1 MKLRALV
8 DEVNLQ
14 ISSTLSSQEMLE
26 SGRMTMTTFKGTRRW
41 LLFAALPLFLYPGT
55 VALHAQTRPQVLEV
69 STLYDGRGN
78 VLHNTRVVVQDGKIV
93 RIDPKA
99 TGDMIDLRG
108 LTVMPGWIDVHVHIT
123 THFGTN
129 GKMGEPTCGSE
140 RYLEAVGK
148 AKDAS
153 GATPETPAL
162 ECETPADAEL
172 AIMHNAWA
180 TLEAGFTTVQS
191 VGAPDDKDLRDA
203 INRGDIPGPRILTAL
218 RPITNPSLTLDQI
231 REWVRQV
238 KMDGGDLIKIFVSK
252 PMREGGGRTLNDEQL
267 AAACNEAK
275 AEGLRSLVHAYRD
288 GSRAATLAGCT
299 EVEHG
304 ILASSDDLKL
314 MAENGTYFDP
324 QAGLV
329 LHNYMDN
336 WEHFKG
342 TGGMNDAAYASLER
356 LMPLDTAVFR
366 QAMATP
372 GLKVVFGTD
381 AVAGAHG
388 RNAEEFIYRVKEG
401 GQNPM
406 AAMVAAQ
413 SLAAASLNMQDQI
426 GTIAP
431 GLQADIIGIA
441 GDPLKDIT
449 VVRHVAFVM
458 KGGTIYKLTPRD

>member
-1 MKLRALV
+1 
-8 DEVNLQ
+8 
-14 ISSTLSSQEMLE
+14 
-26 SGRMTMTTFKGTRRW
+26 MTMTTIKEARRR
-41 LLFAALPLFLYPGT
+41 LFSVALPLFLYLGAVT
-55 VALHAQTRPQVLEV
+55 LNAQSRPQVLEV
-69 STLYDGRGN
+69 STLFDGRGN
-78 VLHNTRVVVQDGKIV
+78 ILHHTRVVVQDGKIV

-99 TGDMIDLRG
+99 KGDLIDLRG

-123 THFGTN
+123 THFGSN
-129 GKMGEPTCGSE
+129 GKMGEPICGSE
-140 RYLEAVGK
+140 RNLKAVAA
-148 AKDAS
+148 AKTAA
-153 GATPETPAL
+153 GTTEATPAV

-218 RPITNPSLTLDQI
+218 RPITDPNLTLDQI

-238 KMDGGDLIKIFVSK
+238 KLDGGDLIKIFVSK
-252 PMREGGGRTLNDEQL
+252 PMREGGGRTLNDAQL
-267 AAACNEAK
+267 AAACSEAK
-275 AEGLRSLVHAYRD
+275 AVGLRSLVHAYRD

-304 ILASSDDLKL
+304 ILATPDDLKL
-314 MAENGTYFDP
+314 MAERGTYFDP

-336 WEHFKG
+336 WDHFKG
-342 TGGMNDAAYASLER
+342 TGGFNDAAYASLER
-356 LMPLDTAVFR
+356 LVPLDIEVFR

-401 GQNPM
+401 GQDPM

-413 SLAAASLNMQDQI
+413 SLAAASLNMQGQI

-441 GDPLKDIT
+441 GDPTKDIT
-449 VVRHVAFVM
+449 AVRRVAFVM
-458 KGGTIYKLTPRD
+458 KGGVIYKLVPHD

>member
-1 MKLRALV
+1 
-8 DEVNLQ
+8 
-14 ISSTLSSQEMLE
+14 
-26 SGRMTMTTFKGTRRW
+26 MTMTTNKEARRW
-41 LLFAALPLFLYPGT
+41 LLSAACSLFLCLST
-55 VALHAQTRPQVLEV
+55 VALCAQARLRVLEV

-93 RIDPKA
+93 RIDPRA

-108 LTVMPGWIDVHVHIT
+108 LAVMPGWIDVHVHIT

-129 GKMGEPTCGSE
+129 GKMGEPLCGSE
-140 RYLEAVGK
+140 RYLEAVAAAK
-148 AKDAS
+148 AAP
-153 GATPETPAL
+153 GATPETAAI

-191 VGAPDDKDLRDA
+191 VGAPEDKDLRDA

-218 RPITNPSLTLDQI
+218 RPITNPNLTLDQI

-238 KMDGGDLIKIFVSK
+238 KLDGGDLIKIFVSK

-267 AAACNEAK
+267 AAACSEAS
-275 AEGLRSLVHAYRD
+275 AQGLRSLVHAYRD

-304 ILASSDDLKL
+304 ILATADDLKL
-314 MAENGTYFDP
+314 MAERGTYFDP

-329 LHNYMDN
+329 VHNYMDN

-342 TGGMNDAAYASLER
+342 TGGFNDAAYASLER
-356 LMPLDTAVFR
+356 LLPLDTAVFR

-401 GQNPM
+401 GQDPM

-413 SLAAASLNMQDQI
+413 SLAATSLNMQNQI
-426 GTIAP
+426 GAIAP
-431 GLQADIIGIA
+431 GLQADIIGIV

-449 VVRHVAFVM
+449 AVRHVAFVM
-458 KGGTIYKLTPRD
+458 KGGVIYKIMPRD

>member
-1 MKLRALV
+1 MRSFK
-8 DEVNLQ
+8 EK
-14 ISSTLSSQEMLE
+14 LE
-26 SGRMTMTTFKGTRRW
+26 SERMTMTTIKGSRCW
-41 LLFAALPLFLYPGT
+41 LFSAVLPLFLCLSAGT
-55 VALHAQTRPQVLEV
+55 LYAQSRPQVLEV
-69 STLYDGRGN
+69 STLYDGHGN
-78 VLHNTRVVVQDGKIV
+78 ILHNTRVVIQDGKIV

-99 TGDMIDLRG
+99 TGDMVDLRG

-129 GKMGEPTCGSE
+129 GKMGEPICGSE
-140 RYLEAVGK
+140 RYLRAVAAAEAAPGTTE
-148 AKDAS
+148 
-153 GATPETPAL
+153 ATPAV

-218 RPITNPSLTLDQI
+218 RPITDPNLTLDQI

-238 KMDGGDLIKIFVSK
+238 KLDGGDLIKIFVSK
-252 PMREGGGRTLNDEQL
+252 PMREGGGRTLNDVQL
-267 AAACNEAK
+267 AAACSEAK
-275 AEGLRSLVHAYRD
+275 AQGLRSLVHAYRD

-304 ILASSDDLKL
+304 ILATPDDLKL
-314 MAENGTYFDP
+314 MAERGTYFDP

-336 WEHFKG
+336 WDHFKG
-342 TGGMNDAAYASLER
+342 TGGFNDAAYASLER
-356 LMPLDTAVFR
+356 LVPLDTTVFR

-406 AAMVAAQ
+406 AAMVSAQ
-413 SLAAASLNMQDQI
+413 SLAASSLNMQDQI
-426 GTIAP
+426 GAIAP

-449 VVRHVAFVM
+449 AVRNVAFVM
-458 KGGTIYKLTPRD
+458 KGGDIYKLKPRD